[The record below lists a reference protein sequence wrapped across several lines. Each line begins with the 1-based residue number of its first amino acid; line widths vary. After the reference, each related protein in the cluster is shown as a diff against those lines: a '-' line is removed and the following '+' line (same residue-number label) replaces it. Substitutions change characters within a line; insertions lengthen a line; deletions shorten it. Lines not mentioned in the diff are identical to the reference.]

1 MENPNSHKISRKEQI
16 LQSLARMLEASPG
29 ERITTAALAKEVGV
43 SEAALYRHF
52 PSKAR
57 MFEGLIK
64 FIEDTLFQRISRI
77 LKEEENAHERCHKIL
92 TLLLTFADK
101 NPGMTRLLTGDA
113 LAGETE
119 RLRERIAQFYDRF
132 EAQLKQV
139 LREAQIRENM
149 KPSISA
155 ISWQTCCSPPAR
167 VGSCNSCAANSKT
180 LPWNTGTC
188 SGSTSA
194 AICSRL
200 TLLQRLPAATRRR
213 TVPDIFARRANS
225 TAGMGHR
232 PIAGSR

>member
-1 MENPNSHKISRKEQI
+1 MENPSSPKISRKDQI

-92 TLLLTFADK
+92 TLLLTFSDK

-149 KPSISA
+149 KPTISA
-155 ISWQTCCSPPAR
+155 VSLANLLLATCEGRLVQFVRSEFKESPLEHWDLQWQYLSSNLLTPYEAPATP
-167 VGSCNSCAANSKT
+167 SSN
-180 LPWNTGTC
+180 
-188 SGSTSA
+188 
-194 AICSRL
+194 
-200 TLLQRLPAATRRR
+200 
-213 TVPDIFARRANS
+213 
-225 TAGMGHR
+225 
-232 PIAGSR
+232 